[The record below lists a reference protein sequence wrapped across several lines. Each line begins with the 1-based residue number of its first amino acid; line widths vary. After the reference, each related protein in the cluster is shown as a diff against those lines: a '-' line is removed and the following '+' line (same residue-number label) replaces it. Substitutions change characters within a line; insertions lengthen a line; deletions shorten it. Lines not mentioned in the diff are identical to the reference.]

1 MIPPKLTIPSDD
13 TIIELKHFNDKT
25 KIATYIYVK
34 SLAKLGMEL
43 KITEEQLQKNIKNN
57 LLVKI

>member
-43 KITEEQLQKNIKNN
+43 KITEEQLN
-57 LLVKI
+57 